1 MWRTEAG
8 TIREVTT
15 AEVTTGSVGESTA
28 ASSSASAQLRSGKSA
43 LAASPSST
51 IVIGIAI
58 TSARATGLQWR
69 RSSSRSTNIPS
80 EKRVRISASSTS
92 STIDS
97 LLASMSTTPTAAS
110 RIPSAT
116 ESTEAES
123 TVPFITPE
131 RAATKVSS
139 PPKIR
144 TASPKLRSTSR
155 LASGA
160 LYVPMT

>member
-1 MWRTEAG
+1 M
-8 TIREVTT
+8 REVTT

-43 LAASPSST
+43 LAASPSSA

-58 TSARATGLQWR
+58 TSARATGLQCR

-92 STIDS
+92 WTIDS
-97 LLASMSTTPTAAS
+97 DFGSMSTTPTAAS
-110 RIPSAT
+110 SDPSAT

-131 RAATKVSS
+131 SAAT
-139 PPKIR
+139 
-144 TASPKLRSTSR
+144 
-155 LASGA
+155 SGQQPTEDQNRVA
-160 LYVPMT
+160 KADVHGLCAGY